1 MQFLKK
7 CAPYVAVF
15 VLGIAC
21 MAGFDAAYTHPN
33 SEQTARQIREGGGT
47 YTNPLLE
54 CDVAIGSINARKVR
68 FERELEKEVATVE
81 SRDSISEVAVYY
93 RDLNN
98 GPAFGIRENE
108 GFFPAS
114 LLKVPILMSFLK
126 HAENNRD
133 FLSKTVMFTKGST
146 PDLATPTIN
155 PEIILEDKHEYSVS
169 ALLEHMIM
177 YSDNYAMEA
186 LYPLL
191 PEKEY
196 TELYERLG
204 IKKFSMENAQ
214 TTLTVVEY
222 ATFFRVLFN
231 ASYLS
236 QDASEQALELL
247 ARSTFKDGLRAGVPS
262 NIQIAHKFGER
273 DLGDGYYQL
282 HDCGIVYIPKN
293 PYLVCI
299 MTRGTKQEDLK
310 TAIKDISKFTYDQ
323 VTK

>member
-7 CAPYVAVF
+7 CVPYVIAF
-15 VLGIAC
+15 TLGLAC
-21 MAGFDAAYTHPN
+21 MAGFDAAYTRPD
-33 SEQTARQIREGGGT
+33 SAQIARQIREGGGT

-54 CDVAIGSINARKVR
+54 CDVAIGSINAPKAR
-68 FERELEKEVATVE
+68 FERELEKEVAMVE
-81 SRDSISEVAVYY
+81 SRDSVSEVAVYY

-98 GPAFGIRENE
+98 GPAFGIKENE
-108 GFFPAS
+108 EFFPAS

-126 HAENNRD
+126 HSENDRD
-133 FLSKTVMFTKGST
+133 FLLKKVDFNKDSI
-146 PDLATPTIN
+146 PDLATPVIS
-155 PEIILEDKHEYSVS
+155 PEVALENKHEYSVS

-204 IKKFSMENAQ
+204 IHGFDIGDSR

-236 QDASEQALELL
+236 QDSSEKALELL
-247 ARSTFKDGLRAGVPS
+247 TRSMFKDGIRAGVPS
-262 NIQIAHKFGER
+262 TIEVAHKFGER